1 LNISEAAKLS
11 VVRAFI
17 AIELS
22 LEIYGRLDQV
32 INQLNDCLSGMP
44 IRWVP
49 ARNIHLTVKF
59 LGDVS
64 VANLEM
70 LENIILSEANCRPAF
85 EVSIGELGAYPSLR
99 RPRVIWVG
107 VKAPPELTDFQ
118 RGVEAETARLGY
130 TPEKRAFTPHLTLGR
145 VSRNANSEDVK
156 EIGLVLGDCKVGFLG
171 ATRIKSACL
180 FRSDLKPGGAV
191 YSKLFSAS
199 FLTPDKK

>member
-1 LNISEAAKLS
+1 MS

-22 LEIYGRLDQV
+22 PEIYKRLDQV
-32 INQLNDCLSGMP
+32 INQLKDCLSGMP

-49 ARNIHLTVKF
+49 AQNIHLTIKF

-70 LENIILSEANCRPAF
+70 LEKIILSEAPF

-107 VKAPPELTDFQ
+107 VKAPPELTGFQ
-118 RGVEAETARLGY
+118 RGVETETARLGY
-130 TPEKRAFTPHLTLGR
+130 TPEKRAFSPHLTLGR
-145 VSRNANSEDVK
+145 VSRNANSEGVK

-171 ATRIKSACL
+171 ATRIKSVYL

-191 YSKLFSAS
+191 YSKLYSAS
-199 FLTPDKK
+199 FITPDKK

>member
-1 LNISEAAKLS
+1 MR

-22 LEIYGRLDQV
+22 PEIYKRLDQV
-32 INQLNDCLSGMP
+32 INQLKDCLSGMP

-49 ARNIHLTVKF
+49 AQNIHLTIKF

-70 LENIILSEANCRPAF
+70 LENIILSEANCRPPF

-107 VKAPPELTDFQ
+107 VKAPPELTGFQ
-118 RGVEAETARLGY
+118 RGVETETARLGY
-130 TPEKRAFTPHLTLGR
+130 TPEKRAFSPHLTLGR
-145 VSRNANSEDVK
+145 VSRNANSEGVK

-171 ATRIKSACL
+171 ATRIKSVYL

-191 YSKLFSAS
+191 YSKLYSA
-199 FLTPDKK
+199 FFITHDKK

>member
-1 LNISEAAKLS
+1 MNISEVAKLS

-22 LEIYGRLDQV
+22 PEIYERLDQV
-32 INQLNDCLSGMP
+32 IDQLKDCLSGMP

-49 ARNIHLTVKF
+49 AQNIHLTIKF

-70 LENIILSEANCRPAF
+70 LENIIISEANCRPPF
-85 EVSIGELGAYPSLR
+85 EVSIGELGAYPTLR

-107 VKAPPELTDFQ
+107 VKAPPELTGFQ
-118 RGVEAETARLGY
+118 RGVETETARLGY
-130 TPEKRAFTPHLTLGR
+130 TPEKRTFSPHLTLGR

-171 ATRIKSACL
+171 ATRIKSVYL

-191 YSKLFSAS
+191 YSKLYSAS
-199 FLTPDKK
+199 FITPDKK

>member
-1 LNISEAAKLS
+1 MS
-11 VVRAFI
+11 VIRAFI

-22 LEIYGRLDQV
+22 PEIYERLDQV
-32 INQLNDCLSGMP
+32 INQLNECLPGMP

-49 ARNIHLTVKF
+49 SKNIHLTVKF

-70 LENIILSEANCRPAF
+70 LENIILSEANCRPPF

-107 VKAPPELTDFQ
+107 VKAPPELTGFQ
-118 RGVEAETARLGY
+118 HGVETETARLGY
-130 TPEKRAFTPHLTLGR
+130 TPEKRAFSPHLTLGR
-145 VSRNANSEDVK
+145 ASRNANSEGVK

-171 ATRIKSACL
+171 ATRIKSVYL

-191 YSKLFSAS
+191 YSKLYSAS
-199 FLTPDKK
+199 FLSPDVK

>member
-1 LNISEAAKLS
+1 LS

-22 LEIYGRLDQV
+22 PEIYKRLDQL
-32 INQLNDCLSGMP
+32 INQLKECLPGMP

-49 ARNIHLTVKF
+49 AQNIHLTVKF

-70 LENIILSEANCRPAF
+70 LENILLSEANCRPPF
-85 EVSIGELGAYPSLR
+85 DVSIGELGAYPSLR

-107 VKAPPELTDFQ
+107 VKAPPELSGFQ
-118 RGVEAETARLGY
+118 HRVETETARLGY
-130 TPEKRAFTPHLTLGR
+130 TPESRTFSPHLTLGR
-145 VSRNANSEDVK
+145 VSRNASSEDVK
-156 EIGLVLGDCKVGFLG
+156 EIGLVIRDSKVGFLG
-171 ATRIKSACL
+171 ATRIKSVYL

-191 YSKLFSAS
+191 YSKLYSAS
-199 FLTPDKK
+199 FLTPNKK

>member
-1 LNISEAAKLS
+1 MS

-22 LEIYGRLDQV
+22 PEIYERLDHV
-32 INQLNDCLSGMP
+32 INQLKDRLSGMP
-44 IRWVP
+44 IRWVH
-49 ARNIHLTVKF
+49 AKNIHLTIKF

-70 LENIILSEANCRPAF
+70 LENIILSEANCRPPF

-107 VKAPPELTDFQ
+107 IKAPPELTDFQ

-130 TPEKRAFTPHLTLGR
+130 TPEKRDFSPHLTLGR
-145 VSRNANSEDVK
+145 ISRNASSEDVK

-171 ATRIKSACL
+171 ATRIESVYL
-180 FRSDLKPGGAV
+180 FRSDLQPGGAV
-191 YSKLFSAS
+191 YSKLYSAS
-199 FLTPDKK
+199 FLTSIKK

>member
-1 LNISEAAKLS
+1 MS

-22 LEIYGRLDQV
+22 PEIYERLDQV
-32 INQLNDCLSGMP
+32 INQLKDCLSGMP

-49 ARNIHLTVKF
+49 AQNIHLTIKF

-70 LENIILSEANCRPAF
+70 LENIILSEANCRPPF

-118 RGVEAETARLGY
+118 RCVETETARLGY
-130 TPEKRAFTPHLTLGR
+130 TPEKRAFSPHLTLGR
-145 VSRNANSEDVK
+145 VSRNANFEDVK

-171 ATRIKSACL
+171 ATRIKSVYL
-180 FRSDLKPGGAV
+180 FRSDLKA
-191 YSKLFSAS
+191 LFTAS
-199 FLTPDKK
+199 FIQHLF